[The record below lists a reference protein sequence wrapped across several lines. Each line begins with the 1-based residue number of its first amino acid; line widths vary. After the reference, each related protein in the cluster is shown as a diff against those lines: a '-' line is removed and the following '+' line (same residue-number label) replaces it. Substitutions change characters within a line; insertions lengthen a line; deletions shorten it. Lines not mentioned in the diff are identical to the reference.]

1 MTKIKDLATVA
12 VDNAYTLF
20 PIDSER
26 YELLVCLEAF
36 LHDPDFCRDGNWH
49 LLTRNECIIAWF
61 RQTDRNFIRVAHSFW
76 VMRHSTSFPARAGL
90 ILDRSR
96 RFQATVRTWLLGVL
110 WGDVNEAM
118 PEVLVHYLW
127 RSTRLAFA
135 SANAKLTDV
144 PKGRRL
150 SI

>member
-12 VDNAYTLF
+12 VDSAYTLF

-36 LHDPDFCRDGNWH
+36 LLDPDFCRDGNWH
-49 LLTRNECIIAWF
+49 LLTRNERIIAWL
-61 RQTDRNFIRVAHSFW
+61 RQTDRTFIRVAHSFW
-76 VMRHSTSFPARAGL
+76 ATHHSASLPVRAGL

-96 RFQATVRTWLLGVL
+96 RFQATVRTWLLGTL
-110 WGDVNEAM
+110 WGDVRDAV
-118 PEVLVHYLW
+118 PEVLVHHLW
-127 RSTRLAFA
+127 RSTQLAFA